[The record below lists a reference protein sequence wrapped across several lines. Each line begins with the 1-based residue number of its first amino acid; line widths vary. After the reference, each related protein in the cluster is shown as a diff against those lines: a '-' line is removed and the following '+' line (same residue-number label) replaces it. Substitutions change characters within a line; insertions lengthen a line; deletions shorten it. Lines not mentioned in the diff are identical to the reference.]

1 MANGFIFVSSGVAGY
16 IHCLKWRI
24 VMKKLFV
31 LLVVVGWCGM
41 VLATEKSTIAVLPF
55 KVSSGIETVIT
66 GQGGNNLRLTR
77 SIILREFS
85 NEINVFLAKSRKFTV
100 MDRENIS
107 KVMDENKLTESD
119 WAEPG
124 QEQKVGKLLV
134 ADYLVNG
141 TINRLD
147 FKVIRQNIKITGEI
161 KPRIV
166 ATFKVQFSVTEVAT
180 GKMVFADQI
189 IEKLKSV
196 DVRREIPISE
206 RKDWTLADYKDLL
219 FEKTATKVGNAIL
232 GGIFPV
238 KIASVTGDNV
248 MLNRGAGAGIKVG
261 QQYQI
266 YKLGGS
272 VIDPDTKEV
281 LGSSEEVAGVIV
293 ITATEPRFSKA
304 KIVSKKMELQ
314 NGWICRLLPQKIK
327 LNAPAYPKSTPG
339 W

>member
-1 MANGFIFVSSGVAGY
+1 
-16 IHCLKWRI
+16 
-24 VMKKLFV
+24 MKKLFV
-31 LLVVVGWCGM
+31 LLVVVGWCGI
-41 VLATEKSTIAVLPF
+41 VLAAEKSTIAVLPF
-55 KVSSGIETVIT
+55 KVSSGIEVEIK

-85 NEINVFLAKSRKFTV
+85 NQLNVFLAKSRKFTV

-107 KVMDENKLTESD
+107 KVMNENKLTESD
-119 WAEPG
+119 WAKPG

-147 FKVIRQNIKITGEI
+147 FQVIRQNIQITGEI

-180 GKMVFADQI
+180 GKMVFADQV

-206 RKDWTLADYKDLL
+206 RKDWILADYKDLL

-238 KIASVTGDNV
+238 KIASISGDSV
-248 MLNRGAGAGIKVG
+248 VLNRGAGAGIIVG
-261 QQYQI
+261 QQYRV
-266 YKLGGS
+266 YKLGAS

-304 KIVSKKMELQ
+304 RIVSKKMELQ
-314 NGWICRLLPQKIK
+314 NGWICRPLTQKVK
-327 LNAPAYPKSTPG
+327 NAAPAYPKATPG

>member
-1 MANGFIFVSSGVAGY
+1 
-16 IHCLKWRI
+16 
-24 VMKKLFV
+24 MKNLLL
-31 LLVVVGWCGM
+31 LLVLIGWCGLSFA
-41 VLATEKSTIAVLPF
+41 VEKSTIAVLPF
-55 KVSSGIETVIT
+55 KVSRGFETDIRVP
-66 GQGGNNLRLTR
+66 GGNDLRLTR

-85 NEINVFLAKSRKFTV
+85 NQLNVFLAKSRKFTV

-119 WAEPG
+119 WVKPG
-124 QEQKVGKLLV
+124 QEQQVGKLLV

-147 FKVIRQNIKITGEI
+147 FKVIRQNIKITGEVQ
-161 KPRIV
+161 PRIV

-206 RKDWTLADYKDLL
+206 RKDWTLADYKELL
-219 FEKTATKVGNAIL
+219 FAKTATKVGNAIL

-238 KIASVTGDNV
+238 KIASVSADNV
-248 MLNRGAGAGIKVG
+248 VLNRGAGAGVVVG
-261 QQYQI
+261 QTYQI
-266 YKLGGS
+266 YKLGGT
-272 VIDPDTKEV
+272 ILDPDTKEV
-281 LGSSEEVAGVIV
+281 LGSSEEVAGVIM
-293 ITATEPRFSKA
+293 ITTTEPRFSKA
-304 KIVSKKMELQ
+304 KIISKKMELQ
-314 NGWICRLLPQKIK
+314 AGWICRLMNKKIK
-327 LNAPAYPKSTPG
+327 MDMPIYPRVTPG